1 MGLSMNTFLYSGST
15 DFDLNFALGYTSK
28 SDVTCYKDGAIPV
41 DVEFDWLTD
50 SRVRVDDTHLSV
62 GDTLVFRRTV
72 SKTSLPVDLKQPSNL
87 TRENVE
93 TAVLHSLYA
102 FHELIDGR
110 FGDLVEINDAIYG
123 LVEEAVTF
131 ALSNF
136 LFSAQFKQD
145 FVIHSDLYEPKAVH
159 WGSGG
164 FDINTAEA
172 YFTVINAPAAPV
184 ELLLYHNG
192 QVVYAVNV
200 QTDGS
205 YTVTTTAEVRTE
217 AGAFTQGAS
226 SNMYSSGLEYVCV
239 LPATHPA
246 VVDFDTTLSDYIST
260 FEEARTT

>member
-1 MGLSMNTFLYSGST
+1 MGLSMNTFLYTGST

-28 SDVTCYKDGAIPV
+28 SDVSCYKEGTIPV
-41 DVEFDWLTD
+41 DVKFDWLTD

-110 FGDLVEINDAIYG
+110 FGDLVEVNDAIYG
-123 LVEEAVTF
+123 LVEEAVKF
-131 ALSNF
+131 ALNNF

-145 FVIHSDLYEPKAVH
+145 FVIHSNLDAHKAVH

-172 YFTVINAPAAPV
+172 YFTVIKAPTEPV
-184 ELLLYHNG
+184 ELLIYHNG
-192 QVVYAVNV
+192 QVIYAVQV

-205 YTVTTTAEVRTE
+205 YTVTTTSEVRTQ

-226 SNMYSSGLEYVCV
+226 SNRFSSGLEYVCV
-239 LPATHPA
+239 LPASHRA
-246 VVDFDTTLSDYIST
+246 LVDFDTALGDYIKI
-260 FEEARTT
+260 FEKARNS